1 MSNLDKEINN
11 LKQLTMKMGEL
22 VIENLKVALEI
33 YYNYDKEKA
42 DLINDDVVDLHE
54 RLIEEMCL
62 NIMVK
67 ERAFARDLREVS
79 GILKLVED
87 LERLGDHAEDIKE
100 FATKLEGID
109 HHQIDFLDESYKES
123 IKMVLDSITSFV
135 NYDLDLANKVILNDS
150 KVDKLYDDAISYI
163 IENTNDGKFSS
174 AFSIY
179 TTLVVKYIERIAD
192 HAVNIAEWVIYIL
205 NGYHK
210 DKQIF

>member
-67 ERAFARDLREVS
+67 ERPFARDLREVS

-109 HHQIDFLDESYKES
+109 HHNKMGFQYK
-123 IKMVLDSITSFV
+123 LLHP
-135 NYDLDLANKVILNDS
+135 Y
-150 KVDKLYDDAISYI
+150 
-163 IENTNDGKFSS
+163 
-174 AFSIY
+174 
-179 TTLVVKYIERIAD
+179 
-192 HAVNIAEWVIYIL
+192 
-205 NGYHK
+205 
-210 DKQIF
+210 

>member
-67 ERAFARDLREVS
+67 ERPFARDLREVS

-163 IENTNDGKFSS
+163 IENTNNGKFSLS
-174 AFSIY
+174 FSTPVSPY
-179 TTLVVKYIERIAD
+179 VSHNFLRSLRMSD
-192 HAVNIAEWVIYIL
+192 
-205 NGYHK
+205 
-210 DKQIF
+210 QS

>member
-1 MSNLDKEINN
+1 MNSLIKEIDH
-11 LKQLTMKMGEL
+11 LKQMTLKMGEL
-22 VIENLKVALEI
+22 VVDNLKVAMDI
-33 YYNYDKEKA
+33 YYHYDPKKA
-42 DLINDDVVDLHE
+42 ELINDNIVDLNE
-54 RLIEEMCL
+54 RLIEEMSL
-62 NIMVK
+62 NIMLR
-67 ERAFARDLREVS
+67 ERPFAKDLRTVS

-87 LERLGDHAEDIKE
+87 IERLGDHAEDIKE

-163 IENTNDGKFSS
+163 IENTNNGKFSS

>member
-1 MSNLDKEINN
+1 MSNIDKEINN

-67 ERAFARDLREVS
+67 ERAFARDLREVR

-87 LERLGDHAEDIKE
+87 LERFGDHAEDITE
-100 FATKLEGID
+100 FAT
-109 HHQIDFLDESYKES
+109 
-123 IKMVLDSITSFV
+123 
-135 NYDLDLANKVILNDS
+135 
-150 KVDKLYDDAISYI
+150 
-163 IENTNDGKFSS
+163 
-174 AFSIY
+174 
-179 TTLVVKYIERIAD
+179 
-192 HAVNIAEWVIYIL
+192 
-205 NGYHK
+205 
-210 DKQIF
+210 